1 MREEHCMG
9 VSSNKNM
16 ARKEVSE
23 NVDSLKPKC
32 LTKLSVLQKRGLEKK
47 TQEGSSTVNMS
58 GSDILW
64 ANSVSVSS

>member
-1 MREEHCMG
+1 MG

-58 GSDILW
+58 GSDIL
-64 ANSVSVSS
+64 